1 MLVCSAGMIVV
12 LAYLFGSQYFVSGA
26 LIDLMTYLWGRRN
39 PTARMQVLFFTI
51 RTPYLP
57 WVLSWIS
64 LLMGGNVQD
73 HLLGLVVGHTYFFF
87 EDVYPLMST
96 SQGFRLFRTP
106 RILKM
111 VLNDPD

>member
-73 HLLGLVVGHTYFFF
+73 QLLGLVVGHTYFFF
-87 EDVYPLMST
+87 EELVANRVIPTVRFVKPPKRAFAFSGRQD
-96 SQGFRLFRTP
+96 
-106 RILKM
+106 
-111 VLNDPD
+111 